1 MKRRLYLILLLATIS
16 LCGMAQNI
24 GDAFYVFRNNG
35 QINGFLPKEVESM
48 EFSYKDADGNIY
60 DEIVSQIINTI
71 DSVYI
76 IPLAEI
82 DSISFVTPK
91 TEYQPDAINL
101 SDQLMPYVE
110 KSDSLTIIFSKSTPS
125 SLLPVVGNK
134 VVTLEM
140 NDKFPYGF
148 AGEVTSIKEVADGY
162 SVDCTLANLEDIF
175 ITYYKT
181 SSAYGYCIPEENNVA
196 ASRSSYRTRNWLNNI
211 TDWGFAYGI
220 PLNKLSFKYG
230 EELDRHRK
238 SNDDIAGALST
249 EFSIGI
255 TPQFHI
261 ISTMIIRRGEGAY
274 FCGSITG
281 NITLEEELAFSGGIQ
296 WSNDNP
302 FTTLYVPIP
311 DFPIA
316 SFYIQPGL
324 FFNAN
329 ASLSV
334 AAKWSQEFTFGAS
347 FEMASEGKQAI
358 RPTLGG
364 RMVSSNFDIEGS
376 LDGSFAVGLY
386 LETGLSI
393 YCRDVSRACVRGELG
408 AEFVGSYVL
417 SNFDINDTDNSTKAY
432 ERLKNSSFEVN
443 VFTNAIAEQRTGI
456 WGRVHNLDTW
466 NLTYN
471 INTWDIVPTFSN
483 VNGSKSQEKANTYN
497 CNADVSNDLLFPV
510 RVGFGIYDKEDVLL
524 ESKFCTESYR
534 VRNNWKE
541 KVLSQIF
548 EDLKIGEKYTCSP
561 MVSLLGVELRAAP
574 SVTIGED
581 LQVQT
586 GDVKNITASSADT
599 YGRII
604 TEDPSNISE
613 YEYGICYT
621 EKGTSD
627 GWDYIPSQMD
637 ESGKFFVSLGNL
649 RPETEYIYCAYIK
662 VGKDDYLYGEEKAF
676 ATESTAAIIQT
687 GEARNI
693 LNTGADL
700 YGKISPDGSISYS
713 YGIDYKIKDST
724 DEWTRRYSY
733 DIDESGNYHV
743 LLTNLT
749 PETDY
754 LYRAFFQING
764 DGGDIYGE
772 IKTFTTDVIK
782 EFTGNICPDDNHP
795 HYIDLGLPSGTLWKC
810 CNAGASRP
818 EEYGNYFWNHWKD
831 EGWHNYEEYQC
842 ETCEYSLPFGEQIME
857 IMNHDYV
864 SQEVFRLNGVNG
876 TKITSHNGNAIFLPY
891 AGYYLNEWIGNNK
904 VYHMTSKLQESGK
917 GGAYFVNLNEPK
929 NSSYVGEGIV
939 FSHWSDYQ
947 KASIREV
954 K

>member
-1 MKRRLYLILLLATIS
+1 MKRRLYLIILLAAIS
-16 LCGMAQNI
+16 LSGVAQNI

-35 QINGFLPKEVESM
+35 QTNGFLPKEVESI
-48 EFSYKDADGNIY
+48 EFSYEDADGNIY

-76 IPLAEI
+76 ISLAEI

-101 SDQLMPYVE
+101 SDQLMPYVVR
-110 KSDSLTIIFSKSTPS
+110 SDSLTIILGKSTPS

-148 AGEVTSIKEVADGY
+148 AGEVTSIKEVAEGY

-181 SSAYGYCIPEENNVA
+181 SSAYGYSIPEENNVA
-196 ASRSSYRTRNWLNNI
+196 ASRSASRPRNWFDNI
-211 TDWGFAYGI
+211 TNWGIDQDI

-230 EELDRHRK
+230 EELDRHCI

-255 TPQFHI
+255 TPKLHVV
-261 ISTMIIRRGEGAY
+261 STMIIRRGEGAY
-274 FCGSITG
+274 FSGSITG
-281 NITLEEELAFSGGIQ
+281 NITLEEYLAYSGGIQ
-296 WSNDNP
+296 WSKDIP
-302 FTTLYVPIP
+302 FVTLNVPIP
-311 DFPIA
+311 DLPIA
-316 SFYIQPGL
+316 NFYIQPGI
-324 FFNAN
+324 FFNAS

-347 FEMASEGKQAI
+347 FELASEGKQAI
-358 RPTLGG
+358 HPSLGG
-364 RMVSSNFDIEGS
+364 RMASSNFDIEGS
-376 LDGSFAVGLY
+376 LDGRFAVGLY
-386 LETGLSI
+386 LETGLNI
-393 YCRDVSRACVRGELG
+393 MCRDVSKACVRGELG

-417 SNFDINDTDNSTKAY
+417 SNSDINDTDNSTKAY

-443 VFTNAIAEQRTGI
+443 VFTNTIAELRTGI
-456 WGRVHNLDTW
+456 WGLVHNPW

-483 VNGSKSQEKANTYN
+483 VNGSKSQEKANTYI

-510 RVGFGIYDKEDVLL
+510 SVGFGIYDEEDILV
-524 ESKFCTESYR
+524 ESKFCTEPYR

-541 KVLSQIF
+541 KVLSQTF
-548 EDLKIGEKYTCSP
+548 EDIKTGEKYTCSP

-574 SVTIGED
+574 SVNIGED

-586 GDVKNITASSADT
+586 GDVKNITDSSADT
-599 YGRII
+599 NGRII
-604 TEDPSNISE
+604 TEDPSNIPE
-613 YEYGICYT
+613 YEFGICYT

-637 ESGKFFVSLGNL
+637 EFGNVFVSLANL
-649 RPETEYIYCAYIK
+649 KPETEYIYCAYIK
-662 VGKDDYLYGEEKAF
+662 VGKDDYLYGEEKTF

-687 GEARNI
+687 GEARNV
-693 LNTGADL
+693 TSTEADL

-713 YGIDYKIKDST
+713 FGIDYKLKDST
-724 DEWTRRYSY
+724 DEWTRGYSY
-733 DIDESGNYHV
+733 DLDESGNYHV
-743 LLTNLT
+743 LLANLT

-754 LYRAFFQING
+754 LYRAFVQIDR
-764 DGGDIYGE
+764 DGEVIYGE
-772 IKTFTTDVIK
+772 TKTFTTDVIK

-810 CNAGASRP
+810 CNAGASKP
-818 EEYGNYFWNHWKD
+818 EEYGNYFWNHWMD
-831 EGWHNYEEYQC
+831 ESWHSYDEFQC
-842 ETCEYSLPFGEQIME
+842 ETCEYSLPFDEQIKE
-857 IMNHDYV
+857 IMNRDYV
-864 SQEVFRLNGVNG
+864 NQEAFRLNGVNG

-891 AGYYLNEWIGNNK
+891 AGYYLNEWIQNSETR
-904 VYHMTSKLQESGK
+904 VYHMTSTLKESGK
-917 GGAYFVNLNEPK
+917 IGAYFVNLNEQK
-929 NSSYVGEGIV
+929 NASYIGVGIM
-939 FSHWSDYQ
+939 FSHWSNYQ